1 MWIMIAGMVAFL
13 GSHLVPAFPDA
24 RTGLRER
31 FGENLYRG
39 LFTLV
44 AIAGFVLIVWGY
56 GLWRAEGP
64 AVLYTPPGWMRHVT
78 MLLMLPVFPLLFAA
92 YLPGRIKATVHH
104 PMITAVKLW
113 AFAHLLANGDAASLV
128 LFLGF
133 LVWGVVDRISVK
145 RREEAGRFA
154 VTQEGSARND
164 AIAII
169 LGLVVYALFVWKLHT
184 WLIGVPVIL

>member
-1 MWIMIAGMVAFL
+1 MWVMIAGLAVFL
-13 GSHLVPAFPDA
+13 GSHLLPAFPDA
-24 RTGLRER
+24 RAGLKARL
-31 FGENLYRG
+31 GENGYRG
-39 LFTLV
+39 LFSLV
-44 AIAGFVLIVWGY
+44 AIAGFVLLVWGY

-64 AVLYTPPGWMRHVT
+64 AVLYVPPGWMRHLV

-92 YLPGRIKATVHH
+92 YLPGRIKATVRH

-133 LVWGVVDRISVK
+133 LGWGVVDRISVK
-145 RREEAGRFA
+145 RRERVGLIAAARG
-154 VTQEGSARND
+154 GPARND
-164 AIAII
+164 AIALV
-169 LGLVVYALFVWKLHT
+169 LGLAVYGLFVWKLHT